1 MNKTR
6 KSAGLILVR
15 KPIEELIPHP
25 KNPRQHDDKQ
35 ISKLRH
41 SIKTHGFAKGSV
53 VIQKS
58 TGYILTGHGIVEAL
72 RKEGYD
78 SVDVIEVD
86 LPDEKAL
93 AFLVA
98 DNHIAEQS
106 FWDDIGL
113 QNVINELSELNVP
126 ALDFG
131 FDEDDLTA
139 LADRILGNQDNNDN
153 QSSDQVI
160 KDIYQIVIDCDNE
173 TEQEKIYNKL
183 SEQGYKCKVLI
194 L

>member
-86 LPDEKAL
+86 LYCGD
-93 AFLVA
+93 
-98 DNHIAEQS
+98 
-106 FWDDIGL
+106 
-113 QNVINELSELNVP
+113 
-126 ALDFG
+126 
-131 FDEDDLTA
+131 T
-139 LADRILGNQDNNDN
+139 
-153 QSSDQVI
+153 
-160 KDIYQIVIDCDNE
+160 
-173 TEQEKIYNKL
+173 
-183 SEQGYKCKVLI
+183 
-194 L
+194 